1 MADRLSTMRNAPIW
15 NIQAHAIM
23 LRDLVAT
30 QPFRSRWRTTVGLV
44 SLITILWTSSPVS
57 ALAQSPTETEGI
69 PIRWLEYGSYQFS
82 SLYWN
87 ASELADGSHGE
98 VWTFDGRSGDYVKI
112 IMHPASFDALL
123 VLRFGE
129 PSGEIIALDDDSYA
143 GTDAL
148 ILVQLPSTGPY
159 FITAATADGPR
170 RAGDYW
176 IGVEVLDP
184 AARR

>member
-1 MADRLSTMRNAPIW
+1 MAARVSTIGHAPIW
-15 NIQAHAIM
+15 NLLVHAIM
-23 LRDLVAT
+23 LGRLTST
-30 QPFRSRWRTTVGLV
+30 QAFRSRWRTTVGLV
-44 SLITILWTSSPVS
+44 SLMTILWTSSPVS
-57 ALAQSPTETEGI
+57 ALSQSTTETEGI
-69 PIRWLEYGSYQFS
+69 PIRWLEYGSYEFS

-87 ASELADGSHGE
+87 TSELADGSHGE
-98 VWTFDGRSGDYVKI
+98 VWTFDGRADDYVKI
-112 IMHPASFDALL
+112 IMHPTSFDAFL

-129 PSGEIIALDDDSYA
+129 PWGEIVALDDDSYA

-170 RAGDYW
+170 RVGDYW

-184 AARR
+184 EARR